1 MACGRQHDAMLPL
14 KMKHGDVDM
23 KIYAGCITD
32 RGNYRDKN
40 QDRVVCRCIS
50 RKQSTLAAACV
61 CDGIGSFEKSELAAE
76 MVTAGIT
83 HWFEGVRE
91 YYPNVMTEEEL
102 VEDLDVT
109 IRELN
114 ELVYDFR
121 REKGTDIGR
130 TMSVLLLVNR
140 NYYIFHVGD
149 SRIYRTKDRLCQ
161 ITRDEVSMGER
172 DGKIKPLLA
181 NYIGK
186 SRELWLNRFNGSIEG
201 GELFLMGSDGLY
213 KKLTGEDVAGL
224 GSCIKSNRRAQKA
237 CENLLERVLKRGE
250 RDNISCIL
258 LNVVSG
264 R

>member
-1 MACGRQHDAMLPL
+1 MLPL

-50 RKQSTLAAACV
+50 RKQSALAAACV

-121 REKGTDIGR
+121 REKGTDIGC

-149 SRIYRTKDRLCQ
+149 SRIYRMNGTGRRGRERAKTAEAVCLTKDHARGKHVLTKCVGSFGYERPDFCMGRIGNGQALLLC
-161 ITRDEVSMGER
+161 
-172 DGKIKPLLA
+172 
-181 NYIGK
+181 
-186 SRELWLNRFNGSIEG
+186 
-201 GELFLMGSDGLY
+201 SDGL
-213 KKLTGEDVAGL
+213 
-224 GSCIKSNRRAQKA
+224 S
-237 CENLLERVLKRGE
+237 
-250 RDNISCIL
+250 
-258 LNVVSG
+258 NVVNEQEMLYEVIHGGAPEHCCQRLLDIALG
-264 R
+264 RGAPDNVTVVLVRY